1 MFAGLE
7 RKMCAKRVGVL
18 LTPLKIILRK
28 RLVAWTTDKPIPKTQ
43 QNFTTGDPGTGD
55 ADCSGETLTEGICR
69 GTTYQALSHIRDINS
84 ELARSKIKTYA
95 LLALAM
101 LLFAGLAWSLNLT
114 AFNVWVAGGPPVQH
128 REIYEHR
135 ANIFL
140 VVSNGFL
147 AAFLLVLWGL
157 IRNRKRQT
165 PEE

>member
-1 MFAGLE
+1 MS
-7 RKMCAKRVGVL
+7 
-18 LTPLKIILRK
+18 T
-28 RLVAWTTDKPIPKTQ
+28 
-43 QNFTTGDPGTGD
+43 
-55 ADCSGETLTEGICR
+55 
-69 GTTYQALSHIRDINS
+69 
-84 ELARSKIKTYA
+84 KIKTYA

-140 VVSNGFL
+140 VVSIGFL
-147 AAFLLVLWGL
+147 AAFLLLLWSL

>member
-1 MFAGLE
+1 M
-7 RKMCAKRVGVL
+7 
-18 LTPLKIILRK
+18 
-28 RLVAWTTDKPIPKTQ
+28 
-43 QNFTTGDPGTGD
+43 
-55 ADCSGETLTEGICR
+55 
-69 GTTYQALSHIRDINS
+69 
-84 ELARSKIKTYA
+84 ARSKAKTYT

-140 VVSNGFL
+140 VVSIVFL
-147 AAFLLVLWGL
+147 AAFLLVLWSL

-165 PEE
+165 PE